1 MGKNGAQRCLILKNW
16 CLACGESHECF
27 LMEVIP
33 KEPVH
38 DLCGKKYFHKYLPE
52 HFSGNFREI
61 LAQIFRTPTNL
72 PALTPIYKGSEFPGT
87 SPPSAVYCR
96 SLAAYCLG
104 LLERHSSSLFSADFH
119 SCLVSCCCE
128 PIECMLKALFRDSKQ
143 YQIVRKRETVDISA
157 HNYDTRVVTAVTVY
171 PIHTDY
177 EEEWQ
182 QRNTLIGIQ
191 HPR

>member
-96 SLAAYCLG
+96 SLAAYTALGCLKDIAA
-104 LLERHSSSLFSADFH
+104 HFSALIFIPAWFH
-119 SCLVSCCCE
+119 AAANRS
-128 PIECMLKALFRDSKQ
+128 
-143 YQIVRKRETVDISA
+143 SA
-157 HNYDTRVVTAVTVY
+157 C
-171 PIHTDY
+171 
-177 EEEWQ
+177 
-182 QRNTLIGIQ
+182 
-191 HPR
+191 